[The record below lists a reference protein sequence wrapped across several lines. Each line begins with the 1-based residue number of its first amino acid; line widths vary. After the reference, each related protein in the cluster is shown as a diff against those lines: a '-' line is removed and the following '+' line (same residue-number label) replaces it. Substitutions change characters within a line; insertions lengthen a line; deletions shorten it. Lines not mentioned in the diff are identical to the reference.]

1 MLKFF
6 QNILTKYKS
15 HRNDQ
20 LMTSIYTGNQA
31 VMNRF
36 GRDIYLSD
44 LVNNCINR
52 IAKEAGKIKIVSVVD
67 TGDKVQPQNDDISRL
82 FRFQP
87 NPLQTTKD
95 FLESVEWLKL
105 KTRHCWIFRN
115 GRRFTTR
122 RASPIAT
129 IPPSIRLIRP
139 VSRWDR

>member
-67 TGDKVQPQNDDISRL
+67 TGD
-82 FRFQP
+82 
-87 NPLQTTKD
+87 
-95 FLESVEWLKL
+95 
-105 KTRHCWIFRN
+105 
-115 GRRFTTR
+115 
-122 RASPIAT
+122 
-129 IPPSIRLIRP
+129 
-139 VSRWDR
+139 

>member
-52 IAKEAGKIKIVSVVD
+52 IAKVWCASMLAFFAI
-67 TGDKVQPQNDDISRL
+67 
-82 FRFQP
+82 
-87 NPLQTTKD
+87 
-95 FLESVEWLKL
+95 FL
-105 KTRHCWIFRN
+105 
-115 GRRFTTR
+115 
-122 RASPIAT
+122 
-129 IPPSIRLIRP
+129 P
-139 VSRWDR
+139 VRQ